1 MIKYLWLFCL
11 IPTLL
16 YGAAGDV
23 ASVSGKAVTAIS
35 TISGVAGASI
45 ATLCGKSYSDGDA
58 TCNTATNE
66 VGDRTLEATD
76 RSLSQNLLYMFAST
90 ADCTGDLAI
99 PYLYFAGASGD
110 SVTVRLCI
118 YSKSD
123 TTPQEA
129 DALICDSGD
138 IVGGGDTE
146 WKAGTTCASGSV
158 TNTTGY
164 WVGVQTRSSTNP
176 WTAKRAGTAT
186 LYYTS
191 RSSTSCAATLT
202 GLTFSTSASNAPLS
216 AYFQIG
222 D

>member
-1 MIKYLWLFCL
+1 MKKLFIILCILFFATPCL
-11 IPTLL
+11 ANQIII
-16 YGAAGDV
+16 GKKKAAPSC
-23 ASVSGKAVTAIS
+23 SV
-35 TISGVAGASI
+35 
-45 ATLCGKSYSDGDA
+45 D
-58 TCNTATNE
+58 TNE
-66 VGDRTLEATD
+66 VGDRTQEATD
-76 RSLSQNLLYMFAST
+76 RTLSQGYLYMFAAT
-90 ADCTGDLAI
+90 ADCSGNLAI

-138 IVGGGDTE
+138 IAGGGDAE

-164 WVGVQTRSSTNP
+164 WIGVQTWAVGGA
-176 WTAKRAGTAT
+176 WTGKRAGSAT
-186 LYYTS
+186 LYYAS
-191 RSSTSCAATLT
+191 NSVSTCAATLT

>member
-1 MIKYLWLFCL
+1 MRKIIYIILLLFIATPL
-11 IPTLL
+11 FGQSTVIVAKKK
-16 YGAAGDV
+16 AA
-23 ASVSGKAVTAIS
+23 ATCSVS
-35 TISGVAGASI
+35 
-45 ATLCGKSYSDGDA
+45 
-58 TCNTATNE
+58 TNE
-66 VGDRTLEATD
+66 VGDRDIESTD
-76 RSLSQNLLYMFAST
+76 RTLSQGYLYMFAAT
-90 ADCTGDLAI
+90 ADCSGNLAI

-138 IVGGGDTE
+138 IAGGGDAE
-146 WKAGTTCASGSV
+146 WKAGTTCESGSV

-164 WVGVQTRSSTNP
+164 WVGVQLRASTNE

-186 LYYTS
+186 LYYAS
-191 RSSTSCAATLT
+191 RSNTSCAATLS